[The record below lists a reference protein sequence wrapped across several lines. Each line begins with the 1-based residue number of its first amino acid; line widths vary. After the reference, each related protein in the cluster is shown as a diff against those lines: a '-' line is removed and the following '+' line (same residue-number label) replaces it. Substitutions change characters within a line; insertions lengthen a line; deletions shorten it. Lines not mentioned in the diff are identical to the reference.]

1 MADEA
6 VVETEEKPKAIPP
19 PPRRRVKTPT
29 ILQMEAVECG
39 AAALAKI
46 LAHYGRWV
54 ALEEL
59 RHECGVS
66 RDGSKA
72 SNVLRAARK
81 YNLDAKG
88 YKYEEIEKLY
98 TLPFP
103 VILFWNFNHF
113 VVLEGFGKGK
123 AYLNDPA
130 QGPREISMAELDGS
144 YSGVVLTFAK
154 GADFKKGGQAP
165 NMLPALRRRLVGSEG
180 ALLYV
185 MICGLL
191 LVIPGLV
198 IPTFTRFFIDDY
210 LGSKQEWIVRPLL
223 WFMAATVAIQ
233 AVLTWLQR
241 YYLLRLETKLALGTS
256 SRFFNHI
263 LRLPAAY
270 FGQRFAGEIGSRVA
284 INDDVARI
292 IGGRLAT
299 TVIDSVLTIFYATL
313 MFLYDVK
320 LTLAVMLLSAFN
332 IAAVKAASRART
344 DASRRLKQDLGKLQG
359 TAMNGLKMIETL
371 KATGSEGE
379 FFGRWAGYYAKSINT
394 TQHLGVLGQ
403 IGAAVPPFVQTATTA
418 AVLVLGGLKVMDGA
432 FTVGMLVAYQTLLG
446 SFTRPLASFVNFSSS
461 LQELQADM
469 NRLDDVLRYP
479 ADAQYRGDQGE
490 EPGKKAAGAGAAAGA
505 GGAPAGAP
513 AIIRPPSARVKLS
526 GRVELRGIT
535 FGYSPLEKPL
545 ISDFNLVVE
554 PGRRVALV
562 GGSGSGKST
571 VAKII
576 SGLYEAWSG
585 EILFD
590 DVPRQ
595 NLPRD
600 LIVNSLAVVDQEVF
614 LFGGSVTENV
624 TMWDPTI
631 AQPRVVTAAR
641 DAAIDEVIAAREGGY
656 QSRIVEG
663 GGNFSGGQC
672 QRLEIARALVG
683 EPTIVVMDEA
693 TSALDPTTEMLID
706 ESMRRRGCTT
716 IIIAHRLST
725 IRDSDEIIVMER
737 GQIVQRGTHDE
748 MKDVHGPYK
757 FLVGH
762 Q

>member
-1 MADEA
+1 MSDDA
-6 VVETEEKPKAIPP
+6 VVEEEKPRVIPP
-19 PPRRRVKTPT
+19 PPRKRVKTPT

-54 ALEEL
+54 PLEEL

-81 YNLDAKG
+81 YGLDAKG

-98 TLPFP
+98 TLSFP

-144 YSGVVLTFAK
+144 YSGVVLTFSK

-180 ALLYV
+180 ALFYV
-185 MICGLL
+185 MMCGLL

-198 IPTFTRFFIDDY
+198 IPTFTRIFIDDY
-210 LGSKQEWIVRPLL
+210 LVGAQEWMVRPLL
-223 WFMAATVAIQ
+223 WFMAATIVIQ
-233 AVLTWLQR
+233 AALTWLQR

-270 FGQRFAGEIGSRVA
+270 FGQRFAGEIGSRVS
-284 INDDVARI
+284 INDDVAKI

-299 TVIDSVLTIFYATL
+299 TVIDSILTVFYAAL
-313 MFLYDVK
+313 MFFYDVK
-320 LTLAVMLLSAFN
+320 LTLVVLLLSAFN

-418 AVLVLGGLKVMDGA
+418 AVLVLGGLEVMSGK
-432 FTVGMLVAYQTLLG
+432 FTVGTLVAYQTLLG
-446 SFTRPLASFVNFSSS
+446 SFTRPLANFVNFSSS

-469 NRLDDVLRYP
+469 NRLDDVLRNP
-479 ADAQYRGDQGE
+479 ADPQYSKEAVQQEAEQG
-490 EPGKKAAGAGAAAGA
+490 GNGKAAA
-505 GGAPAGAP
+505 AP

-526 GRVELRGIT
+526 GKVELRNVT
-535 FGYSPLEKPL
+535 FGYSPLDKPL
-545 ISDFNLVVE
+545 ISDFSLVVE
-554 PGRRVALV
+554 PGRRVALI
-562 GGSGSGKST
+562 GASGSGKST
-571 VAKII
+571 VAKIV
-576 SGLYEAWSG
+576 SGLYEAWGG

-614 LFGGSVTENV
+614 LFGGTVSENV

-631 AQPRVVTAAR
+631 ASPRIVQAAR

-656 QSRIVEG
+656 QSRVVEG

-672 QRLEIARALVG
+672 QRLEISRALVG

-737 GQIVQRGTHDE
+737 GEIVQRGTHDE

>member
-1 MADEA
+1 MSDDP
-6 VVETEEKPKAIPP
+6 VVEAEKPKVLPP
-19 PPRRRVKTPT
+19 PPRKRVKTPT

-46 LAHYGRWV
+46 LAHFGRWV

-81 YNLDAKG
+81 YGLDAKG
-88 YKYEEIEKLY
+88 YKYEELEKLY

-165 NMLPALRRRLVGSEG
+165 NMVPALRRRLVGSEG
-180 ALLYV
+180 ALFYV

-198 IPTFTRFFIDDY
+198 IPTFTRIFIDDY
-210 LGSKQEWIVRPLL
+210 LVGSQEWIVRPLL
-223 WFMAATVAIQ
+223 WFMAATIGIQ
-233 AVLTWLQR
+233 AILTWLQR

-270 FGQRFAGEIGSRVA
+270 FGQRFAGEIGSRVQ
-284 INDDVARI
+284 INDDVAEI

-299 TVIDSVLTIFYATL
+299 TTIDSILTIFYATL
-313 MFLYDVK
+313 MFLYDAK
-320 LTLAVMLLSAFN
+320 LTLAVLLLSAFN

-394 TQHLGVLGQ
+394 TQQLGVLGQ

-418 AVLVLGGLKVMDGA
+418 AVLVLGGLKVMDGD

-446 SFTRPLASFVNFSSS
+446 SFTRPLASFVNFGST

-479 ADAQYRGDQGE
+479 ADAQYRDQTE
-490 EPGKKAAGAGAAAGA
+490 TPAGKAGAAAAAPGPD
-505 GGAPAGAP
+505 GKPAGAP
-513 AIIRPPSARVKLS
+513 AIIRPPGARVKLS

-535 FGYSPLEKPL
+535 FGYSPLDKPL
-545 ISDFNLVVE
+545 IADFNLLVE

-590 DVPRQ
+590 GVPRQ

-631 AQPRVVTAAR
+631 AGPRIVTAAR

-656 QSRIVEG
+656 QSRIV
-663 GGNFSGGQC
+663 
-672 QRLEIARALVG
+672 RRAA
-683 EPTIVVMDEA
+683 A
-693 TSALDPTTEMLID
+693 TSAAASASASRSRAPW
-706 ESMRRRGCTT
+706 SASRP
-716 IIIAHRLST
+716 S
-725 IRDSDEIIVMER
+725 S
-737 GQIVQRGTHDE
+737 
-748 MKDVHGPYK
+748 
-757 FLVGH
+757 
-762 Q
+762 